1 MRKKNKGAYGGDGLR
16 IAMLGAGFIGWG
28 GGIDFLE
35 AYISPLR
42 RLKDCEIYVFIP
54 QERRIQRFL
63 REAWY
68 WLRTAVFHKKTV
80 RYSPP
85 CTADEL
91 REIFGDDDV
100 HVVVCPVWRGMASNI
115 EPTLKKYH
123 IDIVFPTILN
133 LGKGFSLPWIP
144 YLPDLQHKYYP
155 KFFSETEI
163 KNCDVFF
170 TDLLQSARSVIVEAQ
185 AVKDDLQKFYPVGD
199 TKIFVMPYTAVP
211 KKEWFFLDDVDIGKY
226 HLPAKYFLISNQF
239 WLHKDHRTA
248 FEALRLLHDAGYDE
262 YHIVC
267 TGKTEDH
274 RDAEYFP
281 RLLAWVREN
290 GLEQYIHF
298 LGYIPK
304 IEQIKILCQSQAA
317 IQPTL
322 FEGNPGG
329 GIAYNAVAMG
339 VPIILSDIPVNLEMQ
354 SPLALFFKKQ
364 DAASLKDVIID
375 LIVHREKL
383 PHYSTQELLEQG
395 NARLDKLALSV
406 DKVLRYGL
414 ERKE

>member
-1 MRKKNKGAYGGDGLR
+1 
-16 IAMLGAGFIGWG
+16 MLGAGFIGWG

-42 RLKDCEIYVFIP
+42 RLKDCEIYVFIS
-54 QERRIQRFL
+54 QEHRIQRFL

-68 WLRTAVFHKKTV
+68 WLRSAVFRKKIV
-80 RYSPP
+80 RYSSP

-91 REIFGDDDV
+91 KEIFGDDNV
-100 HVVVCPVWRGMASNI
+100 HVVVYPVWRGMASNI

-133 LGKGFSLPWIP
+133 LGKDFSLPWIP
-144 YLPDLQHKYYP
+144 YLPDLQHKYYSE
-155 KFFSETEI
+155 FFSETEI
-163 KNCDVFF
+163 KERDVFF
-170 TDLLQSARSVIVEAQ
+170 TDLLQSTRSVIVEAQ

-211 KKEWFFLDDVDIGKY
+211 KKEWFSLDDVDIGKY

-267 TGKTEDH
+267 TGRTDDY

-317 IQPTL
+317 LQPTL

-329 GIAYNAVAMG
+329 GIAYNAIAMG
-339 VPIILSDIPVNLEMQ
+339 KPIILSDIPVNRELI
-354 SPLALFFKKQ
+354 SPLAFLFEKGNAEDLMGKMIELIQ
-364 DAASLKDVIID
+364 SYENIPVYNKED
-375 LIVHREKL
+375 LI
-383 PHYSTQELLEQG
+383 SQG
-395 NARLDKLALSV
+395 EARLRVLSDV
-406 DKVLRYGL
+406 VRKVLCFNMVRRDVL
-414 ERKE
+414 